1 MHGQWNAVVKI
12 NAGADEKHC
21 HQIVALY
28 IMVIIIVS
36 LTSLDILCI
45 QYSNC
50 FGASVAAGCF
60 EWLKFSLY

>member
-1 MHGQWNAVVKI
+1 MKCGS
-12 NAGADEKHC
+12 AGTDEKHY
-21 HQIVALY
+21 HQIVALC

-50 FGASVAAGCF
+50 FGSSVAAGCF